1 MHTLRSAKS
10 DSIIIIYIYYSET
23 QIRSNFDATILA
35 DKKHDVAIIILYD
48 RDKKK
53 LKYAQN
59 KNLKAQTQRTKD
71 RNDSS
76 IFKCRLITRYE
87 PALLVEVEDIR
98 VG

>member
-1 MHTLRSAKS
+1 M
-10 DSIIIIYIYYSET
+10 YYSET

-76 IFKCRLITRYE
+76 IFKCILITRNE